1 MAFFSFGK
9 GKDGGN
15 KKPAAKK
22 KRTKSKSGK
31 KQRLISI
38 KNLHLNPTIEDGLYK
53 TLAEGVSNP
62 DEPYISIATIDG
74 EQFIYEL
81 ALTDKLIHEN
91 GFDKGEPN
99 IISQI
104 KTGLALTGKHG
115 NNVPKGLVNGSFF
128 FDLDPEEGTEA
139 QIVFVPTVGTLRRLE
154 DLGGE
159 DAKYQLVIIPAD
171 IDADNYDEYYQEGLI
186 NSPLQDDDGSGNRLV
201 TIDEFKS
208 LAEEGAGSPDLQEN
222 EGVVEDLDDDVPPEP
237 DDDISPEPDDD
248 LPPNDDDDLMSSDSD
263 DLMSSDDD
271 DDLMSSGNDD
281 FMSSGDDNLTSSSND
296 DDLMSSDDDLTSG
309 MPSDD
314 NLTSGSDDLMSNST
328 SDDDLDLDGLTDD
341 DDDLDMPDEPA
352 KNDPLASN
360 DDDFG
365 LATDDSL
372 DLPGDEDGGDDLDD
386 FIASENED
394 GDEFVGYDGQA
405 EQGPTADD
413 ELTSKQDDFAVAN
426 SDEPEEVPDEEE
438 AKPNDD
444 LDLDDGLDELD
455 DDNDGDE
462 STDDMFDSFT
472 DDDDDWNDD
481 DDEPDETDS
490 ENEPTETEDEPE
502 EDDSE
507 FDNEPEAED
516 ESVAENE
523 PEEDE
528 TDSNDDEPTEV
539 ETDSND
545 EPAETDKPKD
555 TKKSSDDD
563 NGEGDSESKP
573 TAKDLGYV
581 DINKQNLDSFI
592 RQNIIQLDNALDGL
606 DARLFPIDAK
616 HDNQSMIGYKTM
628 YNSLLESQAKREKE
642 LIRTKFKHQLTQLLD
657 PYVNHTTFSDNF
669 PKMDAA
675 FQEKLFNQSEIDA
688 EKAAGQMQ
696 IEDRYKELH
705 QKLIDDAIAKAEDDY
720 TNNYEPVK
728 AQELEESSK
737 AIDAGRRQKYDQAVD
752 RVLNK
757 AFYLNEA
764 ELSKEAQKITSR
776 FIANDV
782 AEANFELTNKAI
794 SYSEEMM
801 RYMQFDK
808 MIDARVGSTQKVDDS
823 VMRQTIEDLQNRLNR
838 QMEENKDSEKKIAAL
853 QSEINKAKTEP
864 KPATPA
870 APAKPEP
877 VLDDSDDKVKDVV
890 HDELKT
896 GNELL
901 AQLKRAM
908 VKDGRKK
915 PAKEI
920 IKAAELDDEPVNTL
934 EK

>member
-9 GKDGGN
+9 GKNGGN

-104 KTGLALTGKHG
+104 KTGLALMGKHG
-115 NNVPKGLVNGSFF
+115 NSVPKGLVNGSFF

-186 NSPLQDDDGSGNRLV
+186 NSPLQDDDESGNRLV

-237 DDDISPEPDDD
+237 DDDIPPEPDDD
-248 LPPNDDDDLMSSDSD
+248 LPPDDNDDFMSSGND

-271 DDLMSSGNDD
+271 DLMPSG
-281 FMSSGDDNLTSSSND
+281 ND
-296 DDLMSSDDDLTSG
+296 DDLMS
-309 MPSDD
+309 SDD
-314 NLTSGSDDLMSNST
+314 NLTSGSDDLMSSDDNLTSGSDDLMSSPA

-341 DDDLDMPDEPA
+341 DDDLDMPAEPA
-352 KNDPLASN
+352 QNDPLTSN
-360 DDDFG
+360 DDNFG

-372 DLPGDEDGGDDLDD
+372 DLPGDEDGGDGLDD

-413 ELTSKQDDFAVAN
+413 ELSSKQDDFAVAN

-438 AKPNDD
+438 TKPNDD

-472 DDDDDWNDD
+472 DDNDDWNDD
-481 DDEPDETDS
+481 DDEP
-490 ENEPTETEDEPE
+490 E
-502 EDDSE
+502 EADSE
-507 FDNEPEAED
+507 FDNKPEETEPEDEPVAEDKPTETDSEVED
-516 ESVAENE
+516 ES
-523 PEEDE
+523 
-528 TDSNDDEPTEV
+528 TDSNDNEPTEA

-545 EPAETDKPKD
+545 EPAEADKPKD
-555 TKKSSDDD
+555 AKKSSDSD

-616 HDNQSMIGYKTM
+616 HDNQSMIGYKAM

-669 PKMDAA
+669 PKIDTA
-675 FQEKLFNQSEIDA
+675 FQEKLFDQSEIDA

-737 AIDAGRRQKYDQAVD
+737 AVDASRRQKYDQAVD

-764 ELSKEAQKITSR
+764 ELSREAQKITSR

-864 KPATPA
+864 KPATL
-870 APAKPEP
+870 AKPEP
-877 VLDDSDDKVKDVV
+877 VLDDSDDKVQSVV

-920 IKAAELDDEPVNTL
+920 IKAAELDDEPVNAPV
-934 EK
+934 K

>member
-1 MAFFSFGK
+1 MAFFNFGK
-9 GKDGGN
+9 RKDGGN
-15 KKPAAKK
+15 KKSAAKK

-62 DEPYISIATIDG
+62 DEPYISIVTIDD

-115 NNVPKGLVNGSFF
+115 NSVPKGLVNGSFF

-139 QIVFVPTVGTLRRLE
+139 QIVFVPTVSTLRRLE

-237 DDDISPEPDDD
+237 DDDIPPEP
-248 LPPNDDDDLMSSDSD
+248 ND
-263 DLMSSDDD
+263 
-271 DDLMSSGNDD
+271 DD
-281 FMSSGDDNLTSSSND
+281 FMSSGDDLTDDNDNLTSGN
-296 DDLMSSDDDLTSG
+296 DDLMSSDDDLLG
-309 MPSDD
+309 NDDNLASDNDDLMSSDDDNLASDNDDLMSSDDDLLGDND
-314 NLTSGSDDLMSNST
+314 NLTSNNDDLMS
-328 SDDDLDLDGLTDD
+328 SDDDLDLDKLDD
-341 DDDLDMPDEPA
+341 DDELTAPA
-352 KNDPLASN
+352 GPAQNDPLASN
-360 DDDFG
+360 DDD
-365 LATDDSL
+365 LKLDTDDNL
-372 DLPGDEDGGDDLDD
+372 DLPGNEDDDDGLGGFLDDEDDD
-386 FIASENED
+386 
-394 GDEFVGYDGQA
+394 DEFVGYDGQA

-413 ELTSKQDDFAVAN
+413 ELSSKQDDFAVADSN
-426 SDEPEEVPDEEE
+426 EPEEVPDEEE
-438 AKPNDD
+438 TKSDDD
-444 LDLDDGLDELD
+444 LGLD
-455 DDNDGDE
+455 DDDE
-462 STDDMFDSFT
+462 STDDMFDSIL
-472 DDDDDWNDD
+472 NDKN
-481 DDEPDETDS
+481 DDEPFDDEPS
-490 ENEPTETEDEPE
+490 EDEADNSEDEPVE
-502 EDDSE
+502 DEADDSE
-507 FDNEPEAED
+507 DEP
-516 ESVAENE
+516 S
-523 PEEDE
+523 EDE
-528 TDSNDDEPTEV
+528 TDNSEDEADDSEDEPSEDETENEQA
-539 ETDSND
+539 ETDSNT
-545 EPAETDKPKD
+545 EPAEAGTDKPKD
-555 TKKSSDDD
+555 AKKSSDDD
-563 NGEGDSESKP
+563 GEGDSESKP

-616 HDNQSMIGYKTM
+616 YDNQSLIGYKTM
-628 YNSLLESQAKREKE
+628 YNGLLESQAKREKE

-657 PYVNHTTFSDNF
+657 PYVNHTGFSNNF
-669 PKMDAA
+669 PKIDAA
-675 FQEKLFNQSEIDA
+675 FQAKLFDPVDIDT

-720 TNNYEPVK
+720 ANNYEPVK

-808 MIDARVGSTQKVDDS
+808 MIDARMGSTQKVDDS

-864 KPATPA
+864 KPAVSAPA
-870 APAKPEP
+870 AKPEP
-877 VLDDSDDKVKDVV
+877 VLDDSDDKVQSVV

-901 AQLKRAM
+901 AQLKQAM
-908 VKDGRKK
+908 AKDGRKK

-920 IKAAELDDEPVNTL
+920 IKAAELDDEPVNAP